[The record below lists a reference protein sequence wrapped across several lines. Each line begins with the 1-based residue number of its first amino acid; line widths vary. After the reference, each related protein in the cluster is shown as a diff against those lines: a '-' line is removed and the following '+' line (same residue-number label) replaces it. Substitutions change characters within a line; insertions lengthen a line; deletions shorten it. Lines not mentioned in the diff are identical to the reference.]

1 MSLNHN
7 LEADKLEAVAFQM
20 EQELKPYTDTIKA
33 MREVA
38 ANLRRAGK
46 PAPVQ

>member
-1 MSLNHN
+1 MTMNAD
-7 LEADKLEAVAFQM
+7 ADKLEATAFQM

-38 ANLRRAGK
+38 LNLRRAGK
-46 PAPVQ
+46 PAPAQ